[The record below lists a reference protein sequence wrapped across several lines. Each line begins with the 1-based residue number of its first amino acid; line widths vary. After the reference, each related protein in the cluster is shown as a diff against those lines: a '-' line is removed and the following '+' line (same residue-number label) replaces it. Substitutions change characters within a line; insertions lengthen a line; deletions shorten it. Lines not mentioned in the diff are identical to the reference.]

1 MVRKIII
8 KRKYKLTG
16 FGRQFNENRRKY
28 MARYTTAICEGQIRE
43 TNIDIDSRNKWQGA
57 DGND

>member
-1 MVRKIII
+1 
-8 KRKYKLTG
+8 
-16 FGRQFNENRRKY
+16 